1 MTNDLTHTYRS
12 AHRSLKKV
20 SRSFSKKY
28 FQNAFFAQTK
38 FSENFKIKSFIK
50 KHKMSQRR
58 LLPFF
63 GAAAMHKIRS
73 QQRSDFVHAKSADVV
88 KFEDITTQNDLPSKK
103 SG

>member
-50 KHKMSQRR
+50 KHKNVAEKVTAIFRCC
-58 LLPFF
+58 
-63 GAAAMHKIRS
+63 GNA
-73 QQRSDFVHAKSADVV
+73 
-88 KFEDITTQNDLPSKK
+88 QNS
-103 SG
+103 